1 MQFLQ
6 AVGDRSLQ
14 IILITELQYKKRI
27 LDIYICC
34 AYMFLKSL
42 NCIFVKC
49 ATYYYELDIHCLSNP
64 NI

>member
-34 AYMFLKSL
+34 AYMFL
-42 NCIFVKC
+42 
-49 ATYYYELDIHCLSNP
+49 
-64 NI
+64 